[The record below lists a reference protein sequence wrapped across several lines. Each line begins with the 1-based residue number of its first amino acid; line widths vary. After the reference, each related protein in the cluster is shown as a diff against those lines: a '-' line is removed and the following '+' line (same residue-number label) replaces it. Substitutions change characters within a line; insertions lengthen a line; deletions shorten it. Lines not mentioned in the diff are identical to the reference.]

1 MKKNILIVF
10 VLFFINLNAQVIRP
24 YFNTISIEN
33 GLPEGVV
40 VSSFQDKLGY
50 LWLGTQNGLVRYDG
64 YTTKLYSIP
73 DDDGKPI
80 KSPSIISLFED
91 KYGVLWIFPRDKGF
105 YIYDRKKDLFRRPR
119 VGNRIINIGYSI
131 DSRKEV
137 YDKKNEI
144 GWSLIYN
151 LDERIWS
158 VESLDM
164 LNGTVDLFTAK
175 SKGRNLIPSGKKV
188 ADIIIDVSGNT
199 WLALDNTLSLY
210 NRTSKSFKPYFML
223 PASMNNSLFN
233 YLTQDPINKDL
244 LWISTYLQDDKRDVN
259 KVKLIR
265 LNIKTKEYK
274 TYDHIVSDPYSIA
287 GTCTEVHIDSK
298 KRIFF
303 YNDYG
308 ISMYNRKNDKF
319 INFHLKVPG
328 LSTTEPLIITSIAS
342 DNEDNLW
349 IGGMFKGLFFLN
361 TKTAVATF
369 YAHTDEAGSLPDFF
383 NGINKIFFD
392 RSGVLWVS
400 MPYEGISWLDPKR
413 SFFNPIKIN
422 APINK
427 EDKIT
432 STITNRIKGIHS
444 DSTFFVSANKNIFI
458 WNPTTNIFKSINLGA
473 GKKVSIRN
481 AIIDKQGLIWLASQE
496 DGLFCYNPITKKIK
510 NYRND
515 PKDNFSI
522 ISNDLSVIKEDSIG
536 ILWIGTSN
544 DGLNS
549 FNKKTEKFTRYP
561 FINNDGNTKANNVL
575 DDGRVHSL
583 LCDKDGIVWIGTNL
597 GSLNKFDTKKGKFT
611 SYLDNK
617 EGFYCI
623 YSIFEDSH
631 KRLWLGSYL
640 SGLFLFNKNSGFIKH
655 FTEKEG
661 LSSNDV
667 RGITEDKKGN
677 IWMATSHG
685 LSKLNA
691 ESNQITNYTTING
704 LPVVE
709 TLGIYRR
716 SDGLFY
722 VPIKNGVIP
731 FDPDNIAENKMP
743 PEVVIESIKYY
754 FADKT
759 TKSRDTVLFTE
770 GRKQLS
776 LKYDENKVSFQYVA
790 LHFSNA
796 SLNQYAY
803 QLEGYDTEWI
813 PAGTQRS
820 VTYTNLSP
828 GDYTFKVKAS
838 NSDGIWNEKWTRF
851 SFTILPPWWKT
862 WWAYTLYFL
871 VFIVSIPSYIA
882 YRSRMLK
889 RENTILEEKVTIRT
903 NQLTKSIEDLKTTQN
918 QLIQSEKMAS
928 LGELTAGIAH
938 EIQNPLNFVNNFSE
952 VSNELLDEMNEEI
965 VKGDFEEVKSIASDI
980 KKNLEKI
987 NYHGKRADSIVKGM
1001 LQHSRV
1007 SSGQKEPTDINV
1019 LADEYLRLAYHGL
1032 RAKDKKFNTELD
1044 MHFDENLPKI
1054 VVIPQDIGRVLLNLF
1069 TNAFYATHQK
1079 QLALNGAYKPVVSV
1093 KTELKDKGIEIRV
1106 KDNGIGIPEA
1116 IKDKIMQPF
1125 FTTKPSGE
1133 GTGLGLSL
1141 SYDIVV
1147 KGHGG
1152 AIAIDSR
1159 ENDYT
1164 VFTIFLPIE

>member
-10 VLFFINLNAQVIRP
+10 VLFFSGLNAQVLRP
-24 YFNTISIEN
+24 FFNTISIEN
-33 GLPEGVV
+33 GLPEGLVIT
-40 VSSFQDKLGY
+40 SLQDRLGY
-50 LWLGTQNGLVRYDG
+50 LWFGTQNGLVRYDG

-80 KSPSIISLFED
+80 NSPSIISLFED
-91 KYGVLWIFPRDKGF
+91 KQGILWVCPRDKGF
-105 YIYDRKKDLFRRPR
+105 YIYDRQRDLFRRTKI
-119 VGNRIINIGYSI
+119 GNKTIKIGYDT
-131 DSRKEV
+131 DSQ
-137 YDKKNEI
+137 KNVFDEKNVI
-144 GWSLIYN
+144 GWSLNYN
-151 LDERIWS
+151 RDERIWS

-164 LNGTVDLFTAK
+164 LHGTADPFTAK
-175 SKGRNLIPSGKKV
+175 SVGRNLIPSGKITG
-188 ADIIIDVSGNT
+188 DIIIDASGNT
-199 WLALDNTLSLY
+199 WLTMDNTLSLY
-210 NRTSKSFKPYFML
+210 DRSSKAFKLFFML
-223 PASMNNSLFN
+223 PANMKNSLFN
-233 YLTQDPINKDL
+233 YITQDPVNKDL
-244 LWISTYLQDDKRDVN
+244 LWISTLLNGDQDVN
-259 KVKLIR
+259 KAKLIK
-265 LNIKTKEYK
+265 LNIKTKKYE

-298 KRIFF
+298 KRMFF

-308 ISMYNRKNDKF
+308 VSMYNRKNNKF
-319 INFHLKVPG
+319 INYHLKVPD
-328 LSTTEPLIITSIAS
+328 LPATEPLIITSIAS
-342 DNEDNLW
+342 DKGGNLW
-349 IGGMFKGLFFLN
+349 IGGMFKGVFFLN
-361 TKTAVATF
+361 TSTAVATF
-369 YAHTDEAGSLPDFF
+369 YAHNDEAGSLPDFY

-392 RSGVLWVS
+392 RAGVLWVS
-400 MPYEGISWLDPKR
+400 MPYNGISWLDPKR

-422 APINK
+422 APVNK

-432 STITNRIKGIHS
+432 STITNRIRGIHS

-458 WNPTTNIFKSINLGA
+458 WNYKTNNFKNINLGE
-473 GKKVSIRN
+473 GKQVSIRN
-481 AIIDKQGLIWLASQE
+481 AIVDKEGLIWLTSQE
-496 DGLFCYNPITKKIK
+496 DGLFCYNPISKKIK

-515 PKDNFSI
+515 PKDNSSV

-536 ILWIGTSN
+536 ILWIGTSGG
-544 DGLNS
+544 GLNS

-561 FINNDGNTKANNVL
+561 FINNDGNTRANNAL
-575 DDGRVHSL
+575 DDSRVHSL
-583 LCDKDGIVWIGTNL
+583 MCDKDGIVWIGTNL

-631 KRLWLGSYL
+631 KRMWLGTYL
-640 SGLFLFNKNSGFIKH
+640 TGLFLFNKNSSFIKH
-655 FTEKEG
+655 FTENEG

-685 LSKLNA
+685 LSKLNP
-691 ESNQITNYTTING
+691 ENNKIINYTKING

-709 TLGIYRR
+709 TFGIYKGL
-716 SDGLFY
+716 DGLFY

-731 FDPDNIAENKMP
+731 FDPNNIEENKTP
-743 PEVVIESIKYY
+743 PEVVIESLKYY
-754 FADKT
+754 FADNASNK
-759 TKSRDTVLFTE
+759 KDTLLPIDDK
-770 GRKQLS
+770 RQLS
-776 LKYDENKVSFQYVA
+776 LKYNENKISFQYVA
-790 LHFSNA
+790 LHFSNS

-838 NSDGIWNEKWTRF
+838 NSDGIWNEKGTHF

-889 RENTILEEKVTIRT
+889 RENSILEEKVTVRT
-903 NQLTKSIEDLKTTQN
+903 NQLTKSIEDLKITQN

-952 VSNELLDEMNEEI
+952 VSGELLHEMDEEI
-965 VKGDFEEVKSIASDI
+965 DKGDFEEVKNIANDI

-1001 LQHSRV
+1001 LQHSRIGNNV
-1007 SSGQKEPTDINV
+1007 KEPTNINK

-1032 RAKDKKFNTELD
+1032 RAKDKSFNADLVTD
-1044 MHFDENLPKI
+1044 FDENLPKI
-1054 VVIPQDIGRVLLNLF
+1054 NVLAQEIGRVLLNLF
-1069 TNAFYATHQK
+1069 TNAFYATHQMQK
-1079 QLALNGAYKPVVSV
+1079 KSGENYKPMVSV
-1093 KTELKDKGIEIRV
+1093 KTALNGKGIEITV
-1106 KDNGIGIPEA
+1106 KDNGTGIPAA

-1125 FTTKPSGE
+1125 FTTKPTGE

-1147 KGHGG
+1147 KAHGG
-1152 AIAIDSR
+1152 TIDIDSK

-1164 VFTIFLPIE
+1164 IFTIFLPIE